1 MQTPL
6 FSDPP
11 SAYEGETRLCAWF
24 ASGGDSSGPP
34 ERGSRVLCPQL
45 LLPGPL
51 AYLQLSVSQENHAEG
66 LWDRKALCSPDGQQ
80 SFRSLDCAGVSEH
93 LSLCTAPQAGRWA
106 PGVE

>member
-11 SAYEGETRLCAWF
+11 SACEGETRLCAWF
-24 ASGGDSSGPP
+24 ASGEDSNGPP

-51 AYLQLSVSQENHAEG
+51 AYLQSSVSQKNHVEG
-66 LWDRKALCSPDGQQ
+66 LWDCKALCSPDGQQ
-80 SFRSLDCAGVSEH
+80 SFRSLECAGVSEH
-93 LSLCTAPQAGRWA
+93 LSCAQHPEQGDGPQG
-106 PGVE
+106 